1 MGAVYKKELHGYFT
15 GFTGYILL
23 AVMLAFMG
31 IYTMTYCLSYQYSAF
46 EFVYG
51 NTVFVL
57 LLFVPILT
65 MRMFAEEKKQGTDRL
80 LYSLPLKMSEII
92 LGKYFA
98 ALTVLC
104 IPCLITGIYPLILS
118 RFGNINFKLVYI
130 AMLGFFLLG
139 AALTAVCMFI
149 SLLTENQ
156 IVAALVSFVVLLLN
170 YFMKSL
176 TNYIPSTLIAS
187 TIILVVL
194 VIIIGII
201 VWAVTK
207 NGVLADIVAI
217 VLLMALIA
225 IRLIRAELIQGILPK
240 ILGKIELFEQ
250 YFDIV
255 YGSLDIST
263 IVLYISVIV
272 LFCVLSIQVLERR
285 RWA

>member
-1 MGAVYKKELHGYFT
+1 MDAVFKKELRGYFT
-15 GFTGYILL
+15 GLTGYILI
-23 AVMLAFMG
+23 AVMLVMMG
-31 IYTMTYCLSYQYSAF
+31 IYAMIYCLSYQYSAF

-57 LLFVPILT
+57 MLFVPILT

-80 LYSLPLKMSEII
+80 LYSLPLKMSDIV

-98 ALTVLC
+98 SLVVLG
-104 IPCLITGIYPLILS
+104 IPCLFVGIYPLILS
-118 RFGNINFKLVYI
+118 KFGNVNFKLVYV

-156 IVAALVSFVVLLLN
+156 IIAAIVSFVVLLLN
-170 YFMKSL
+170 YFMNNL
-176 TNYIPSTLIAS
+176 TNYIPSTLFAS
-187 TIILVVL
+187 TIIFIIL
-194 VIIIGII
+194 VILVSLI
-201 VWAVTK
+201 VWTVTK
-207 NGVLADIVAI
+207 NGVLADIVGI
-217 VLLMALIA
+217 VCLLALIA
-225 IRLIRAELIQGILPK
+225 IRLIKAELIQGILPK

-250 YFDIV
+250 YFNIV

-263 IVLYISVIV
+263 IVLYISVAV
-272 LFCVLSIQVLERR
+272 LFCVLSVQVLERR